1 MTVTFAARY
10 EASGGLT
17 APAKVLCFAL
27 LWCVFASAAWGGFLR
42 TSETND
48 RRISISLSIFPRVV
62 AVDNDFRAKLTRDRK
77 AKIIFVYDKD
87 SDKAAELKEGF
98 LEKSKSV
105 AGMEL
110 EVVLASADEIIADGV
125 EEPTAFFL
133 TEQLSNIQLYGLV
146 KYATLKQRILFSPFV
161 GDVERGATAGIAV
174 SSRVKP
180 YFNLNTLHKSE
191 IEINALLMKLSKRY
205 E

>member
-1 MTVTFAARY
+1 MPVR
-10 EASGGLT
+10 L
-17 APAKVLCFAL
+17 LCIAVMWL
-27 LWCVFASAAWGGFLR
+27 LIISVSWAGFLPA
-42 TSETND
+42 SETND
-48 RRISISLSIFPRVV
+48 RRINISLSIFPRVV
-62 AVDNDFRAKLTRDRK
+62 AVDNDFRAKLTSDHK

-87 SDKAAELKEGF
+87 RDKATELKLGF

-110 EVVLASADEIIADGV
+110 EVILASAEEVITNGIS
-125 EEPTAFFL
+125 EPTAFFL
-133 TEQLSNIQLYGLV
+133 TEQMSNIQLYGLV
-146 KYATLKQRILFSPFV
+146 KYAINKQRILFSPFV

-174 SSRVKP
+174 TSRVKP
-180 YFNLNTLHKSE
+180 YFNINTLHKSE

>member
-1 MTVTFAARY
+1 MITSVAPKREGF
-10 EASGGLT
+10 SGMPIRAFCSVMLWF
-17 APAKVLCFAL
+17 VL
-27 LWCVFASAAWGGFLR
+27 VNIAWGEFMQV
-42 TSETND
+42 SETND
-48 RRISISLSIFPRVV
+48 RRINISLSIFPRVV
-62 AVDNDFRAKLTRDRK
+62 AVDNDFRAKLTSEHK

-87 SDKAAELKEGF
+87 RDKAAELRQIF

-110 EVVLASADEIIADGV
+110 EVVLSSVDEVV
-125 EEPTAFFL
+125 EIGAIEPTAFFL
-133 TEQLSNIQLYGLV
+133 TEQMSNIQLYGLV
-146 KYATLKQRILFSPFV
+146 KYAINKKRILFSPFV

-174 SSRVKP
+174 TSRVKP
-180 YFNLNTLHKSE
+180 YFNINTLQKSE